1 MTQTSIYILLRASLI
16 TFLLL
21 SLCFPSSST
30 NVENEKK
37 SLEHTKTRALLN
49 HQFHSLENKKRLLLE
64 DSDLPFHGR
73 KLKKKK
79 KKKKKKYGK
88 SSANQTGMSMFRA
101 TSIFCISLFVS
112 FILV

>member
-1 MTQTSIYILLRASLI
+1 MTQTTIYIMLRASLI

-21 SLCFPSSST
+21 SVCLPSSST
-30 NVENEKK
+30 NVENEKNG
-37 SLEHTKTRALLN
+37 LEHTKTRALLN

-64 DSDLPFHGR
+64 DNDLPFHGR
-73 KLKKKK
+73 KLKKK

-112 FILV
+112 FLLV